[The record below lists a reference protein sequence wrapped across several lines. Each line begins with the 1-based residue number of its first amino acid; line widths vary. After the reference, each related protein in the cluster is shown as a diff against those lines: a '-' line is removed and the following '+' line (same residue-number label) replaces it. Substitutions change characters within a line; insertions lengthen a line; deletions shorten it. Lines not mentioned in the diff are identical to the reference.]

1 MYFTLFCFSSR
12 RRHTRC
18 ALVTGVQTC
27 ALPIFSPRFLLRFM
41 KSSETR
47 AQLNRDG
54 GGANISNINQAKL
67 AGLPISLPSFSQQE
81 NIADKLDALSTETQR
96 LESLYR
102 QKLAALAALKK
113 ALLHQAFSGEL
124 TDGRRVSK
132 VIPFTVVVSGIT
144 TNDLHAGLRDIGRAR
159 VRERV

>member
-1 MYFTLFCFSSR
+1 
-12 RRHTRC
+12 
-18 ALVTGVQTC
+18 
-27 ALPIFSPRFLLRFM
+27 M

-96 LESLYR
+96 LASLHR
-102 QKLAALAALKK
+102 QQLAALAALTK
-113 ALLHQAFSGEL
+113 ALLQQAFSGEL
-124 TDGRRVSK
+124 TAGRRESK
-132 VIPFTVVVSGIT
+132 VLTFPVIVSCTTPTALQAGIQA
-144 TNDLHAGLRDIGRAR
+144 LA
-159 VRERV
+159 

>member
-54 GGANISNINQAKL
+54 GVANISNINQAKL

-96 LESLYR
+96 LQSLYSSDER
-102 QKLAALAALKK
+102 MVGK
-113 ALLHQAFSGEL
+113 A
-124 TDGRRVSK
+124 RVSTSRFWWSPSPTK
-132 VIPFTVVVSGIT
+132 KKINT
-144 TNDLHAGLRDIGRAR
+144 L
-159 VRERV
+159 